1 MQINPGDSV
10 SSARSGSTD
19 PASILQRFRQDLNA
33 LRMKPL
39 RVVPNTPLKS
49 QSDEMNF
56 DVGIH

>member
-1 MQINPGDSV
+1 M